1 MEKLKYTMTLNNF
14 FADEGFGKGTTETI
28 INNAKLE
35 LLQKLYF
42 DKLKGKE
49 DNFVIQFKNEYWDYN
64 RINYVIDNDLC
75 VTNGLYK
82 HPYPT
87 SDQVFIDRSEAYKL
101 ISDKKPFDIVL
112 LLKTKEELD
121 YEIELK
127 ERFPGISMR
136 KQEKE

>member
-1 MEKLKYTMTLNNF
+1 MEKIKYTMTLDNF

-28 INNAKLE
+28 INNAKME
-35 LLQKLYF
+35 LLEKLYF

-49 DNFVIQFKNEYWDYN
+49 NNFIIQFKNEYWDYN
-64 RINYVIDNDLC
+64 RINYVVDNELK

-82 HPYPT
+82 NPIPCPKA
-87 SDQVFIDRSEAYKL
+87 FIDRSEAYKL

-112 LLKTKEELD
+112 LLKTKEELN

-127 ERFPGISMR
+127 ERFPGISIQ